1 MAEYTDASLDE
12 IAEAAGREIEAG
24 ATIYQKFTCER
35 CGDRVVIDTPN
46 QLFTKGRHDDCAVEP
61 GCITDLQKNGCNYMA
76 IRHNLPPGT
85 AFNGE
90 TQRR

>member
-1 MAEYTDASLDE
+1 MAEYVNAPLDE
-12 IAEAAGREIEAG
+12 IAKAAEQEIRAG
-24 ATIYQKFTCER
+24 ATIYQKFTCQR
-35 CGDRVVIDTPN
+35 CGERVGIDVPN
-46 QLFTKGRHDDCAVEP
+46 QLFTKGRHDDCLVEP
-61 GCITDLQKNGCNYMA
+61 GCITDLEKHGCNYMA